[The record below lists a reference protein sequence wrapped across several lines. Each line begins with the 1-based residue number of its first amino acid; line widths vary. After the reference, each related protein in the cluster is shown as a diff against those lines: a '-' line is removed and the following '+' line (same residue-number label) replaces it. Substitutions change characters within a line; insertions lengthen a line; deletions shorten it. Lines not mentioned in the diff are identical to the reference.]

1 MYLNVISNNF
11 GANLMGNDFKYLP
24 KTHGF
29 LLNGQVWYSTYGE
42 GYDQIEEL
50 EMTAEDLPI
59 NSSAPTAVY
68 CIRGNATPMC
78 ATILKARV
86 KDKNHIAIEKPPASP
101 GYDMGRLVF
110 LCAFVEDGV
119 EFEPVKEGV
128 TELYF
133 SSDNDSCAGMVFG
146 AVVRPDWYC
155 FGINFLRMGSE
166 YPNERVQ
173 FRLSGLPEDN
183 VDVNIPIFF
192 NSTSLSVYGTVVLSG
207 TLRNGNWNASNDL
220 PAAINGLV
228 GRPFTKAFVIR

>member
-1 MYLNVISNNF
+1 MDDSSIALMKCKRGLKTSFFVAGTQTLYSF
-11 GANLMGNDFKYLP
+11 GSGLP
-24 KTHGF
+24 PQGR
-29 LLNGQVWYSTYGE
+29 QPS
-42 GYDQIEEL
+42 
-50 EMTAEDLPI
+50 
-59 NSSAPTAVY
+59 
-68 CIRGNATPMC
+68 
-78 ATILKARV
+78 ARV
-86 KDKNHIAIEKPPASP
+86 PSTPQKKENANGFSFFVDS
-101 GYDMGRLVF
+101 YDRL
-110 LCAFVEDGV
+110 VEDGV

-183 VDVNIPIFF
+183 VNVDIPIFF